1 MEPLMNGSSTPRS
14 RHVILAIL
22 AGAAMLMSGCVHI
35 SQRAIDNGRAMSNS
49 MQYQDVMAGDRS
61 MRSLRQ
67 LYYRADAR
75 MMHHRDVRYP
85 LFGSW

>member
-1 MEPLMNGSSTPRS
+1 MNRTLQSGK
-14 RHVILAIL
+14 RHVVLAIL
-22 AGAAMLMSGCVHI
+22 VSAVTLLSGCLHI

-49 MQYQDVMAGDRS
+49 LQYRQVMSGDRS
-61 MRSLRQ
+61 MRSLKQ

-75 MMHHRDVRYP
+75 LMYHRDVRYP

>member
-1 MEPLMNGSSTPRS
+1 MTGTSTPRT
-14 RHVILAIL
+14 RHLILAIL
-22 AGAAMLMSGCVHI
+22 AGAATLMSGCVHI

-61 MRSLRQ
+61 MRSLKR

-75 MMHHRDVRYP
+75 AMYHRDVRYP
-85 LFGSW
+85 LFGTW